1 MKKILALILIATFSL
16 SISAQDKNDKDFYY
30 YDGIENRS
38 DYNISSSQ
46 RQQIIQIKKGIG
58 RRYAAIGKDR
68 SLSGYEKGQKKRELS
83 KQIRKE
89 IYDVLNSDQRSNWDK
104 SRSSS
109 SASVGS
115 FNKFNQD
122 VDRIERNIDDLE
134 RRIDDMEDAYDRRI
148 DAVENDY
155 TLSKSERKYRKQQL
169 KDEKNAKKREMK
181 NEKQRLKDSRYY

>member
-1 MKKILALILIATFSL
+1 MTFNL
-16 SISAQDKNDKDFYY
+16 SISAQDRDDKDYYY
-30 YDGIENRS
+30 YDGIENRN
-38 DYNISSSQ
+38 DYNISPSQ

-83 KQIRKE
+83 RQIRRE
-89 IYDVLNSDQRSNWDK
+89 IYDVLNSDQRTNWDK
-104 SRSSS
+104 SHSSTS
-109 SASVGS
+109 TGS

-122 VDRIERNIDDLE
+122 ADRIERNIDDLE
-134 RRIDDMEDAYDRRI
+134 RRIDDMEDAYDRKI

-155 TLSKSERKYRKQQL
+155 TLSKAERKYRKQQL
-169 KDEKNAKKREMK
+169 KDEKKAKKREMK